1 MKKEDFLKLGLD
13 EEMAK
18 KCETASVEEL
28 KGYVPYDRFKEVN
41 DEKAKLKN
49 DLKERDEQLET
60 LKNSSADVE
69 TLKKQIE
76 TLQGENKAK
85 DEAHALEM
93 KQLKIDSAVSS
104 AITGAKGKNAKAIRA
119 LLNLENAELLED
131 GTVKGLKEQIESLV
145 KAEDSKFLFESEE
158 KVQFK
163 GAIPAGS
170 AKNKSS
176 GITKETFSKMGYK
189 ERVELFNTN
198 RDLYDQLVNQ

>member
-13 EEMAK
+13 DEMAK
-18 KCETASVEEL
+18 KCETASTEEL

-41 DEKAKLKN
+41 DEKAKFKN

-60 LKNSSADVE
+60 LKNSTADVE

-104 AITGAKGKNAKAIRA
+104 AITGAKGKNAKAIKA

-131 GTVKGLKEQIESLV
+131 GTVKGLKEQIDALV
-145 KAEDSKFLFESEE
+145 KAEDSKFLFDSQ
-158 KVQFK
+158 KPIIK
-163 GAIPAGS
+163 GAKPAES
-170 AKNKSS
+170 RDYNYDKPLDFANMTYDEIAKVM
-176 GITKETFSKMGYK
+176 E
-189 ERVELFNTN
+189 E
-198 RDLYDQLVNQ
+198 

>member
-13 EEMAK
+13 EETAK

-41 DEKAKLKN
+41 DEKAKFKN

-60 LKNSSADVE
+60 LKNSTADVE
-69 TLKKQIE
+69 TFKKQIE

-104 AITGAKGKNAKAIRA
+104 VITKAKGKNAKAIKA

-131 GTVKGLKEQIESLV
+131 GTVKGLKEQIDTLV

-158 KVQFK
+158 VQFK
-163 GAIPAGS
+163 GAVPAGS
-170 AKNKSS
+170 VKNKST